1 METRSIAESRRV
13 YHGHMRIRSLLVL
26 AALVLFAG
34 AADAKQYSAR
44 RFDVSIRVLEHGTLE
59 VTETVV
65 FQFEDG
71 TFSYVTR
78 EIPTQRTDG
87 IEILSASMDGRTMPI
102 GEGNGEVEV
111 THKSRLRVRWR
122 FEPTAHSTHTFVLKY
137 LARGVIRREDGAD
150 LLAWRALPREH
161 GYRIASSTI
170 DLALPAEPLQQP
182 TVLTRRLRAAQLHD
196 EGDRL
201 RVVAQDLRSNGSVE
215 IHVRFPSGAVISALS
230 DWQARQLRA
239 AERGPRWLAAA
250 AVLLGAT
257 LIVLFALRQNYDTPP
272 REMSV
277 LTVTADPPDALPAP
291 VAGALATDG
300 RPRTEHAI
308 ATLIALADRGEVTIA
323 AEPRGFLGH
332 REFMVTRARGAAP
345 LAGYEQ
351 AVIETVFGSRDGL
364 HESVKLSAA
373 HGRLARSSRVSRA
386 MKQHLIE
393 SGFMDEGRKAVRDR
407 YAHIAWVL
415 LALGF
420 VGLIGSIIFLRHE
433 HGVWAMAVPGALFIA
448 ATIAGI
454 FHHATTALSNEG
466 LRRAHGWRA
475 YRRHLR
481 AVAREREPLA
491 GNATSRLLPFAVAFG
506 LASVWAKYAEHTAA
520 AVPGWFQ
527 AAGSDPGAFT
537 AFVAA
542 SGHGASGAG
551 GAGGAAGGGSSGAG

>member
-1 METRSIAESRRV
+1 MA
-13 YHGHMRIRSLLVL
+13 LAVL
-26 AALVLFAG
+26 TLFAG
-34 AADAKQYSAR
+34 TADAKQYSAR

-78 EIPTQRTDG
+78 EIPTGRTDG
-87 IEILSASMDGRTMPI
+87 IEILSASMDGRAMPF
-102 GEGNGEVEV
+102 GEGNDQVEV
-111 THKSRLRVRWR
+111 THTSRLRVRWR
-122 FEPTAHSTHTFVLKY
+122 FEPTAHSTHTFTLKY
-137 LARGVIRREDGAD
+137 LARGVVRREDGAD

-161 GYRIASSTI
+161 AYRIASSTI

-182 TVLTRRLRAAQLHD
+182 TVLTRRLRAAQLRD
-196 EGDRL
+196 EGDRV
-201 RVVAQDLRSNGSVE
+201 RVIAQDLRSNGSVE
-215 IHVRFPSGAVISALS
+215 IHVRFPSGAVISALP

-239 AERGPRWLAAA
+239 AERGSRWLAAA

-272 REMSV
+272 RDTSV
-277 LTVTADPPDALPAP
+277 LTDTANLPDMLPAP

-308 ATLIALADRGEVTIA
+308 ATVIALADRGDLSIA
-323 AEPRGFLGH
+323 AEPRGFLGQ
-332 REFMVTRARGAAP
+332 RDFTVTRARGAAP
-345 LAGYEQ
+345 LAGYEH
-351 AVIETVFGSRDGL
+351 AVIETVFGSREGL
-364 HESVKLSAA
+364 HESARLSAA
-373 HGRLARSSRVSRA
+373 HGRLARSRRFSRA
-386 MKQHLIE
+386 MEHHLIE
-393 SGFMDEGRKAVRDR
+393 SGFMDEGRKAVRNH

-415 LALGF
+415 FALGSVSF
-420 VGLIGSIIFLRHE
+420 IGSIIFLRHE
-433 HGVWAMAVPGALFIA
+433 HGLWAMAIPGALFIA

-454 FHHATTALSNEG
+454 FHHSTTALSNDG
-466 LRRAHGWRA
+466 RRRAHAWRA

-491 GNATSRLLPFAVAFG
+491 GNLTSRLLPFAVAFG

-520 AVPGWFQ
+520 AVPAWFQ
-527 AAGSDPGAFT
+527 AAATDSRAFT

-542 SGHGASGAG
+542 SGHGAHGGGG
-551 GAGGAAGGGSSGAG
+551 GAGAAGGGSSGAG